1 LAADAQP
8 QTAYPDRLPSW
19 ILREVRGEKRRN
31 RKGVSTRDGRNWT
44 HQVWGEIAAPAYLP
58 MHLQTTSTGERRYVE
73 DIKTYDNS
81 IQENSGI
88 FFAIR
93 MHQLPSERHTGS
105 KKLFQYKLPVLKGDT
120 V

>member
-1 LAADAQP
+1 
-8 QTAYPDRLPSW
+8 
-19 ILREVRGEKRRN
+19 
-31 RKGVSTRDGRNWT
+31 
-44 HQVWGEIAAPAYLP
+44 
-58 MHLQTTSTGERRYVE
+58 M
-73 DIKTYDNS
+73 KTYDNS

-105 KKLFQYKLPVLKGDT
+105 KKLFQYIQYKLPVLKGDT